1 MPGPLSVRALPLAA
15 AAASGTDPKTG
26 TMNTVV
32 DRRLQP
38 DCSLKQFKLEIRCRP
53 NTDAAH
59 PG

>member
-1 MPGPLSVRALPLAA
+1 MPEPLSVRALLLAA
-15 AAASGTDPKTG
+15 AARKDPQTG

-32 DRRLQP
+32 DRRLLP
-38 DCSLKQFKLEIRCRP
+38 DRSLKQFELEIRCRP